1 MTRPPA
7 ASGGSPK
14 KRGSTA
20 NKRTSAPKKRVSAV
34 NKRASGPKKR
44 GSAPKGGASSQR
56 EIRLGGSSIRVG
68 RGLFENAGAIAR
80 EVAPAHRYALIT
92 DSNVGPLYAE
102 KVRNQL
108 EKGSAEVLTIPA
120 GESNKTR
127 ESWGRLTDQMLAK
140 KFGRDSVV
148 IALGGGVVG
157 DLAGFVAA
165 TFMRGIPVVQ
175 IPTTLVAMVDASIG
189 GKTAVDTPAG
199 KNLVG
204 AFHAPA
210 AVLVDPQLLA
220 TLPLR
225 ELRAGFAEIVKH
237 GVIADDVYL
246 REVASLASEM
256 LSAGGGLASD
266 RMLSLIVRSVEIKA
280 EIVSRDEREDGLRKT
295 LNFGHTIGHAVELVS
310 GYSLLHGEAVAIGM
324 ALEGRLAEQIGVARA
339 GTAATIV
346 KALQSAGLPTDLPTG
361 LMAGEVIEAMKSDK
375 KGVSG
380 RTRFA
385 LPLRIGAMAG
395 AKTGWSVQVGDD
407 QLREVLG

>member
-1 MTRPPA
+1 MTPPPA

-14 KRGSTA
+14 KRGS
-20 NKRTSAPKKRVSAV
+20 APK
-34 NKRASGPKKR
+34 NRAKTR
-44 GSAPKGGASSQR
+44 GSAPKNRESGAKKRGPAPKKGASFPR
-56 EIRLGGSSIRVG
+56 EIRLGASSIRVG
-68 RGLFENAGAIAR
+68 RGLLDTAGAIIR

-108 EKGSAEVLTIPA
+108 EKGSAEVLTIPS

-127 ESWGRLTDQMLAK
+127 ESWTRLTDQMLAK

-175 IPTTLVAMVDASIG
+175 IPTTLVAMVDAAIG

-204 AFHAPA
+204 AFHPPA

-225 ELRAGFAEIVKH
+225 EMRAGFAEIVKH

-246 REVASLASEM
+246 REVASGASEM
-256 LSAGGGLASD
+256 LSAGGSASD
-266 RMLSLIVRSVEIKA
+266 RILSLIVRSIEIKA
-280 EIVSRDEREDGLRKT
+280 DIVSRDEREEGLRKT
-295 LNFGHTIGHAVELVS
+295 LNFGHTIGHAIEQVS

-339 GTAATIV
+339 GTAAAIV

-361 LMAGEVIEAMKSDK
+361 FLVGEVIEAMKSDK

-380 RTRFA
+380 KTRFA
-385 LPLRIGAMAG
+385 LPLRVGAMAG

>member
-1 MTRPPA
+1 VT
-7 ASGGSPK
+7 
-14 KRGSTA
+14 
-20 NKRTSAPKKRVSAV
+20 
-34 NKRASGPKKR
+34 
-44 GSAPKGGASSQR
+44 R

-108 EKGSAEVLTIPA
+108 EKGTAEVLTIPA

-127 ESWGRLTDQMLAK
+127 ESWARLTDQMLAK

-204 AFHAPA
+204 AFHPPA

-225 ELRAGFAEIVKH
+225 EMRAGFAEIVKH

-246 REVASLASEM
+246 REVASGAPEM
-256 LSAGGGLASD
+256 LAATGGSASD

-280 EIVSRDEREDGLRKT
+280 DIVSRDEREEGLRKT
-295 LNFGHTIGHAVELVS
+295 LNFGHTIGHAIELVS

-324 ALEGRLAEQIGVARA
+324 ALEGRLAEHIGVARA
-339 GTAATIV
+339 GTAAIIV
-346 KALQSAGLPTDLPTG
+346 KALQSAGLPIDLPTG
-361 LMAGEVIEAMKSDK
+361 FEAEEVIEAMKSDK

-380 RTRFA
+380 KTRFA
-385 LPLRIGAMAG
+385 LPLRVGAMAG
-395 AKTGWSVQVGDD
+395 AETGWSVQVGDD
-407 QLREVLG
+407 QLREVLR

>member
-1 MTRPPA
+1 VTPPPA

-14 KRGSTA
+14 KRGS
-20 NKRTSAPKKRVSAV
+20 APKKA
-34 NKRASGPKKR
+34 
-44 GSAPKGGASSQR
+44 APFPR

-68 RGLFENAGAIAR
+68 RGLFDHAGAITR
-80 EVAPAHRYALIT
+80 ELAAAHRYALIT

-102 KVRNQL
+102 KLRNQI
-108 EKGSAEVLTIPA
+108 EKGSVEVLTIPA

-127 ESWGRLTDQMLAK
+127 ESWARLTDQMLAK

-175 IPTTLVAMVDASIG
+175 IPTTLVGMVDASIG

-204 AFHAPA
+204 AFHPPA
-210 AVLVDPQLLA
+210 AVLVDPQLLS

-225 ELRAGFAEIVKH
+225 EMRAGFAEIVKH

-246 REVASLASEM
+246 REVASGASEM
-256 LSAGGGLASD
+256 LSAGGSASD

-280 EIVSRDEREDGLRKT
+280 DIVSRDEREEGLRKT

-324 ALEGRLAEQIGVARA
+324 ALEGRLAEQIGVAKA

-361 LMAGEVIEAMKSDK
+361 FQAGEVIEAMKSDK

-380 RTRFA
+380 KTRFA

-395 AKTGWSVQVGDD
+395 AETGWSVQVGDD

>member
-375 KGVSG
+375 KGVLG
-380 RTRFA
+380 KTRFA